1 MVKRLLVLGA
11 GGHGKV
17 VREVA
22 LSLMNTDGK
31 PVYEVVDFLD
41 DNFEGVIGKIADLDK
56 YRDRYSDVICG
67 IGNNTVRKQLLDQ
80 AEELGYSIPVLIHA
94 SAYIS
99 PSAVIEAGTVVEP
112 KAIINA
118 NTVIHRGCIISVGA
132 IVDHDVIVNAFVH
145 VNAGAIVKAGARVEN
160 GRKLEAGEVVLG
172 YSTAQYKPDEPW
184 VKEHKKQ
191 FGSEP
196 SFM

>member
-1 MVKRLLVLGA
+1 MGKRLLILGA

-22 LSLMNTDGK
+22 LSLLNIDGK
-31 PVYEVVDFLD
+31 ALYEAVDFLD
-41 DNFEGVIGKIADLDK
+41 DNSVDAIGKIADLGK
-56 YRDRYSDVICG
+56 YKEKYSDVFCG

-80 AEELGYSIPVLIHA
+80 SEELAYSIPVLIHPT
-94 SAYIS
+94 AYIS

-112 KAIINA
+112 KAIVNA
-118 NTVIHRGCIISVGA
+118 NTVVHRGCIISVGA
-132 IVDHDVIVNAFVH
+132 IVDHDVSVNEFVH
-145 VNAGAIVKAGARVEN
+145 VNAGAIVKAGARVES

-172 YSTAQYKPDEPW
+172 YSAAQYKPDELW
-184 VKEHKKQ
+184 VKEHKEQ
-191 FGSEP
+191 FGAEP